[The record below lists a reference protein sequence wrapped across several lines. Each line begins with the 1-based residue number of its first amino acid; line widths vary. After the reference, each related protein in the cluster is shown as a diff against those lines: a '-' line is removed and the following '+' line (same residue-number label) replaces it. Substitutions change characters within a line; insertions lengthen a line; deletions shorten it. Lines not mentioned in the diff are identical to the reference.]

1 MKNIPLIGYTD
12 KLSLRQGE
20 TISFKISSLLSKPFS
35 ASLKRSISADPNPK
49 GIGIVEKDASKYF
62 KTKSFKSRKQT
73 FKPGSYAISK
83 SPIKIS
89 IKKNLNLSAIIFP
102 TLFSENKQTIL
113 AFDNVEIFINPKG
126 AISIRN
132 GDKQI
137 SIKKPLSLRNWY
149 RINAKIFLIASGLSY
164 TIGVFFYYFD
174 RIKFFHSIWH
184 IFVLNG
190 SLFHYIFVLEYII

>member
-102 TLFSENKQTIL
+102 TLFQKINKQ
-113 AFDNVEIFINPKG
+113 F
-126 AISIRN
+126 
-132 GDKQI
+132 
-137 SIKKPLSLRNWY
+137 
-149 RINAKIFLIASGLSY
+149 
-164 TIGVFFYYFD
+164 
-174 RIKFFHSIWH
+174 
-184 IFVLNG
+184 
-190 SLFHYIFVLEYII
+190 